1 MQRTFQANIS
11 YKHYVL
17 LAALLLAVVCL
28 YWMPVHRAMTGC
40 LLAVLLV
47 FMVITV
53 SRATTRCYIVS
64 SDGWVEIQNGRF
76 SRSVRICID
85 DIQRIDKIRGGA
97 LVIVLKDQTE
107 HFITPRNETDFI
119 RCIEKYHS

>member
-1 MQRTFQANIS
+1 
-11 YKHYVL
+11 
-17 LAALLLAVVCL
+17 
-28 YWMPVHRAMTGC
+28 MTGC

-53 SRATTRCYIVS
+53 SRATAKCYIVS

-76 SRSVRICID
+76 SRRVRICID